1 MNEMSESLN
10 IINQVIY
17 KLIKLNKIKKKKDKS
32 IIMSPHS
39 ILKYTYLK
47 SWNQSNYKNNYIS
60 MEQLIKHFKY

>member
-32 IIMSPHS
+32 IIISPHS

-47 SWNQSNYKNNYIS
+47 S
-60 MEQLIKHFKY
+60 